1 MAAIQIN
8 IAARV
13 WVTITGGLRGGPKWK
28 LIKIGAAHCNGPPP
42 LLLPIL
48 IFIVGQLGS
57 PGTAPSLSSLLSGHS
72 AFIAK
77 LHSNEVCYS

>member
-1 MAAIQIN
+1 MAEIQIN
-8 IAARV
+8 ITARA
-13 WVTITGGLRGGPKWK
+13 WVTITGVLRGGPKWK

-57 PGTAPSLSSLLSGHS
+57 PDTAPSMSSLLSGQS
-72 AFIAK
+72 AFAAK